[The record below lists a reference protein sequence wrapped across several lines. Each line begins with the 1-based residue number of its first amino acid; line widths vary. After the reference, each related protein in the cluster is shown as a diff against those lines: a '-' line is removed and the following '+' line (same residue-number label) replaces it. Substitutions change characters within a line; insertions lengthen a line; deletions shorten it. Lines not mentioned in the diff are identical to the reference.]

1 MLEDIGDVDT
11 KSTLLPWQNM
21 AARVKLFNLQG
32 RIPYAHGK
40 KSHPLFLPFPCP
52 YAYGAR
58 CVPESIIL
66 RVSAVAPLLE
76 QNALRAAQT
85 SMRGRE
91 TSPRLVVHRRRPR
104 QAGNVLPAG
113 GDE

>member
-40 KSHPLFLPFPCP
+40 KTPTPSFYAHGELSTLPLSGFPWREDSQSFP
-52 YAYGAR
+52 
-58 CVPESIIL
+58 I
-66 RVSAVAPLLE
+66 VAG
-76 QNALRAAQT
+76 QR
-85 SMRGRE
+85 
-91 TSPRLVVHRRRPR
+91 
-104 QAGNVLPAG
+104 
-113 GDE
+113 